1 MTANTLSVLA
11 YDLTPSEGIND
22 EQTAMVNAKGKD
34 ITTQDFIKTAE
45 PFGIAAK
52 KTMEIV
58 EQTEDALARYPQ
70 YAKEFGVRTTSN
82 GIKLHDY

>member
-1 MTANTLSVLA
+1 MLDENNNWKLTPA
-11 YDLTPSEGIND
+11 YDLTPSEGING

-58 EQTEDALARYPQ
+58 ERTEDALSTYPK
-70 YAKEFGVRTTSN
+70 YAKEFGVN
-82 GIKLHDY
+82 KKG

>member
-70 YAKEFGVRTTSN
+70 YAKEFGVN
-82 GIKLHDY
+82 KKG